1 MKKLKIYLAAAW
13 GRREE
18 MKAVATELE
27 AMDGIEITSRWLQE
41 RKRIIP
47 GSHTDAF
54 RSRRAQEDVADV
66 RRADVLVRFT
76 DDLSKP
82 TVPSRLATGSRMFE
96 MGVAYERKMPVVV
109 VGGFQPIFDYLPKIV
124 HVRTLDELRVY
135 LSGRKV
141 FRKRGQ

>member
-1 MKKLKIYLAAAW
+1 MKKLRVYLAAAMS
-13 GRREE
+13 RRDE
-18 MKAVATELE
+18 MRAVAADLE
-27 AMDGIEITSRWLQE
+27 RMGIEVTSRWLRE
-41 RKRIIP
+41 EPTSGIKYTKIARRKVWALK
-47 GSHTDAF
+47 DLK
-54 RSRRAQEDVADV
+54 DV
-66 RRADVLVRFT
+66 RKADVLVRFT

-135 LSGRKV
+135 LSGYR
-141 FRKRGQ
+141 FFKRGR